1 MKLLNNVIRHDKLL
15 NTSSHL
21 TKSYHVALGVAMHVG
36 QDGSGSA
43 RKLEQNVENFLKKP
57 VEWVIGP
64 DRRCARALTRTRSLT
79 PASLTRPRQGRVGAC
94 CRAPDGARG
103 GGARRQPVGEGGGD
117 TPASLARVDQGRRQ
131 RRRRPGTL

>member
-43 RKLEQNVENFLKKP
+43 RELEQNVENFLKKP

-64 DRRCARALTRTRSLT
+64 DRCARARADSHSL
-79 PASLTRPRQGRVGAC
+79 PRPRAHSPTHSRPRSQI
-94 CRAPDGARG
+94 
-103 GGARRQPVGEGGGD
+103 
-117 TPASLARVDQGRRQ
+117 LAG
-131 RRRRPGTL
+131 L

>member
-1 MKLLNNVIRHDKLL
+1 MKLLNNVIRHDRLL

-43 RKLEQNVENFLKKP
+43 RELEQNVENFLKKP

-64 DRRCARALTRTRSLT
+64 DRCARADSHSL
-79 PASLTRPRQGRVGAC
+79 PRPRAHSPNRSRPRSQI
-94 CRAPDGARG
+94 RAG
-103 GGARRQPVGEGGGD
+103 
-117 TPASLARVDQGRRQ
+117 L
-131 RRRRPGTL
+131 

>member
-1 MKLLNNVIRHDKLL
+1 MSAPAHPPPSLCYSHIYVAVTVPMCRLAAQASKFSYWLRDLDQGDGRIDWVKLLNNVIRHDRLL

-43 RKLEQNVENFLKKP
+43 RELEQNVENFLKKP

-64 DRRCARALTRTRSLT
+64 DRCARA
-79 PASLTRPRQGRVGAC
+79 
-94 CRAPDGARG
+94 
-103 GGARRQPVGEGGGD
+103 RR
-117 TPASLARVDQGRRQ
+117 
-131 RRRRPGTL
+131 